1 MQIFLFLLY
10 HSFARGR
17 SRNGTVAS
25 MVEQAR
31 QAAAEGGK
39 EIVLTGVNIG
49 DFGKTTGETFF
60 DLVKALDQVEGIE
73 RYRFFYRA
81 QSAD

>member
-1 MQIFLFLLY
+1 
-10 HSFARGR
+10 
-17 SRNGTVAS
+17 

-60 DLVKALDQVEGIE
+60 DLVKADRKSTRLNSSHPPES
-73 RYRFFYRA
+73 RMPS
-81 QSAD
+81 SA